1 MFRNSPF
8 SKKKKQSSSA
18 VKPRT
23 RAPNLKKTLEKS
35 LDRYFS
41 LYIRLRDTDENGY
54 FKCPTCGRVLPF
66 EKADCSHYWSRS
78 HKSTRW
84 NEDNCCAECSYD
96 NRMNSSHLDGLGRYL
111 RKKLGEQK
119 FEMLNW
125 LHNQPYKLTEFE
137 LAEIVKMYQKKIIE
151 LKKTKNFIVR

>member
-18 VKPRT
+18 GKPRK
-23 RAPNLKKTLEKS
+23 RVPNLKKTLEKS

-66 EKADCSHYWSRS
+66 EKADC
-78 HKSTRW
+78 
-84 NEDNCCAECSYD
+84 
-96 NRMNSSHLDGLGRYL
+96 
-111 RKKLGEQK
+111 
-119 FEMLNW
+119 
-125 LHNQPYKLTEFE
+125 
-137 LAEIVKMYQKKIIE
+137 
-151 LKKTKNFIVR
+151 

>member
-18 VKPRT
+18 VKPRK
-23 RAPNLKKTLEKS
+23 RVPNLKKTLEKS

-84 NEDNCCAECSYD
+84 YEDNCCAECSYD
-96 NRMNSSHLDGLGRYL
+96 NRMNSSHLDGLGRHL

-137 LAEIVKMYQKKIIE
+137 LAELVKMYQKKIIE